1 MTFKIWQNKFWKKIH
16 CSLVSWI
23 NIVINFYLN
32 GLKSCKTGLYSN
44 ELSKLTQRTRGILI
58 FKEFCIWWTC
68 FDRPIRDGF
77 FGFSWRLVIL
87 DAEQIKRIP
96 ASGNEI
102 EKVWNCYMHNER
114 VELYGNLAK
123 RKKHQPKKSDCWLI
137 ENKVINTS
145 LFLGLFMQ
153 LCKYTLPVSF
163 DPLVSLRRNI

>member
-1 MTFKIWQNKFWKKIH
+1 M
-16 CSLVSWI
+16 VSWI

-123 RKKHQPKKSDCWLI
+123 RKLI
-137 ENKVINTS
+137 ENKLINTS